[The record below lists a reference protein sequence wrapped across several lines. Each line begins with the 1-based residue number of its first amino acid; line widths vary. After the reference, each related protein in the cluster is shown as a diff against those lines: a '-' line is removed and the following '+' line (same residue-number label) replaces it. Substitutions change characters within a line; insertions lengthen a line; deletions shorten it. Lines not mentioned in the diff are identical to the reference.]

1 MTHQEHATTA
11 PARAGDRSRWSWI
24 GVATAASLC
33 VVVAEYL
40 INALFNPTVEWSAVG
55 VAAHLTL
62 DVALLVPIG
71 IAAVLAGLLLGRRL
85 GFDPRESSG
94 LLGAVGLVAI
104 AFLVLALPLDSGRD
118 LVHERFGLATGLSLA
133 EVQTTVV
140 GSDLTVQETTQL
152 CSFGAVRSPSLARD
166 GADAEALDLMRRVA
180 GGLESA
186 IIQLS
191 VFLPLLLLG
200 ICVRQRRVLR
210 GFDRRPALE
219 LARWSARRLRVPAV
233 VAVAAAAVVFGGAL
247 TGADGVGEASPG
259 LGAPAFDACVEGG
272 PVKHY
277 DVSAIDV
284 TITLNRWGDHVN
296 GAHMYA
302 LDANISDVRDFEVN
316 LEADRM
322 LPEDLSVT
330 RVAHGLRK
338 DPIQPLVLRANLGDC
353 LEVSFTNSLTDGEP
367 ASMHILGLPHT
378 VDNAG
383 SFVGN
388 NPDTMAGPGQTVTYR
403 IPVPLDVNAERAYYF
418 HDHGAGRR
426 RQNMGLFGAI
436 VVEPEGST
444 YLDPETGETLNTAT
458 GSNWEAIIVDP
469 NLDGSDD
476 GKSFREFVIF
486 YHEIGNE
493 GFTDLRDRDDK
504 KLPLV
509 DELAGVYRPGARA
522 LNYRS
527 EPFRNRIAQDDTT
540 NGDAHGHGKSLGYAS
555 YPFGDPATP
564 TPRSYVGEATKTRLL
579 HGGSEVFHVHHLHG
593 GGDRWRRN
601 PNADPNSNFW
611 KGLTKVPNPDLTSIH
626 LDSQS
631 IGPGTSYNL
640 EHECGAGGCQ
650 QGVGDFLYH
659 CHIGHHYLSGMW
671 SFWRVFGTE
680 QTEQTNQH
688 GHPLAVIPDLYQ
700 ADNVF
705 SDDEAPS
712 NTPPMAAVSA
722 GDLIGL
728 TVDDGKM
735 IVADADVVD
744 PLTQVGVLAWVVKQL
759 PPSGVRLDNGDAT
772 VWDWAVTG
780 DGATLQVWGEPD
792 SDQPFPGWVSPM
804 PGVRPEVLFNPKN
817 ARYVWPLFRPQV
829 AARPPFSARH
839 SGAPWLGE
847 DMKVGRYDG
856 LCARTGVHPNVDVGE
871 RTDRYYPVSSITLP
885 IQVTKDRTDPD
896 GMIFV
901 LNEHE
906 ADIRAGLR
914 RAEPL
919 AIRSNVGDCV
929 EIVFT
934 NKIPDGPLNKE
945 FSKTNIHSHFVQFD
959 TQASDGVIT
968 GMSYEQSVRP
978 IASEGRTLNINTLPG
993 ATELKV
999 SNVDRLR
1006 VGIWVGIGLGTGTC
1020 GTSADGQPLPCTEV
1034 RQIAALPDSQTI
1046 VLDNPTR
1053 NPHRAGEAV
1062 GVEFVRY
1069 LWYPDVDFGTVFFHT
1084 HVNFNDW
1091 DHGLFGAHIVEPKGS
1106 TYHSPRTGEALRAG
1120 TLVDVRVDPN
1130 AGGSPVAS
1138 DIDGSFRE
1146 FMLFLH
1152 NNNPVEGPF
1161 SQGGATINLRA
1172 EPWRLR
1178 DGEGLD
1184 PAYRFSSVL
1193 HGAPHTQTIGA
1204 YVGDPVVIRGMGLV
1218 ERVGGIRFTGHRFHQ
1233 ERTTDLSDVR
1243 DATFIGISE
1252 RFDVSLDGGAGG
1264 PGGYTGDYL
1273 YYSTLGKDFESGA
1286 WGILRVIGNQNSRL
1300 QPLPDQPLPPGG
1312 DSFPELRFTG
1322 TPPPSLEDG
1331 PGDACPQGAPVREY
1345 DISLTNASIV
1355 YNDFLI
1361 PDIAGVAY
1369 QPSDAVD
1376 DEVRSPVVM
1385 RANAGECL
1393 RVNLTNEGSKR
1404 GSLSVGELVAD
1415 PQRSYGTAV
1424 GLNYDSSVAP
1434 GATRTYEYFADEALG
1449 LVLGLNLSD
1458 VSSVKRGAFAGVVIE
1473 PEGSTYTRPGS
1484 MDPLPQGG
1492 LGIQADVY
1500 IGGPGGV
1507 RNREFV
1513 ALFNDE
1519 DRLIGQSAMPYPVAV
1534 ERFAG
1539 INYSHEPLSLRNM
1552 TLDPSRVFDSATW
1565 GDPRNVVS
1573 VPAGTP
1579 MMYRVGQPWGNQVH
1593 VPTLEGHR
1601 YRLEPFLPGSEEVY
1615 NDVLAPGMAINM
1627 RFVGGAG
1634 GDIGAPG
1641 DYLFLDRR
1649 QPFMEWGLW
1658 NILRVTA
1665 EEQVATDSVR
1675 ILDVRSFTDGGA
1687 DWLQVEGILGVRPAG
1702 DTARAVAVFAG
1713 RDEAGRC
1720 DGPLVG
1726 RAQVDPG
1733 SGRFVFRKPVGQL
1746 PSGGVCVVSAGGGQA
1761 SAEF

>member
-1 MTHQEHATTA
+1 MTNNEHATS
-11 PARAGDRSRWSWI
+11 ARLSAEDRPRFRWA
-24 GVATAASLC
+24 GVAAAASLG

-40 INALFNPTVEWSAVG
+40 INALFNPSVAWSAVG
-55 VAAHLTL
+55 VAAHMAL
-62 DVALLVPIG
+62 DVALLVPLG
-71 IAAVLAGLLLGRRL
+71 LLAVLVGRLAGRRL
-85 GFDPRESSG
+85 GMEPRDSSG
-94 LLGAVGLVAI
+94 LLGIVGLVAI
-104 AFLVLALPLDSGRD
+104 SFLVLALPVASGRD
-118 LVHERFGLATGLSLA
+118 LLHERFGAATGLSLA
-133 EVQTTVV
+133 QVQTTVV
-140 GSDLTVQETTQL
+140 GSDLTVSETTQL

-166 GADAEALDLMRRVA
+166 GADADALGLGQRLA
-180 GGLESA
+180 GGFEAALV
-186 IIQLS
+186 QLS
-191 VFLPLLLLG
+191 LFLPLLLIGVCAGLS
-200 ICVRQRRVLR
+200 RQIRS
-210 GFDRRPALE
+210 FDRAPVIE
-219 LARWSARRLRVPAV
+219 LARWSARGLRVPAL
-233 VAVAAAAVVFGGAL
+233 VAGLVALVIFGGGL
-247 TGADGVGEASPG
+247 VGGGGVGEASPG
-259 LGAPAFDACVEGG
+259 LAAPAYDACLEGG

-284 TITLNRWGDHVN
+284 TITLNRWGDHVRN
-296 GAHMYA
+296 AHMYA
-302 LDANISDVRDFEVN
+302 LNAKIGDVRDFEVG
-316 LEADRM
+316 LEKDRM
-322 LPEDLSVT
+322 LPEGLGVT
-330 RVAHGLRK
+330 RVSHGLRE
-338 DPIQPLVLRANLGDC
+338 DPIQPLVIRANLGDC
-353 LEVSFTNSLTDGEP
+353 LEVSFTNALTDGQP

-378 VDNAG
+378 VESAG
-383 SFVGN
+383 SHVGN
-388 NPDTMAGPGQTVTYR
+388 NPDSMAAPGETVTYR
-403 IPVPLDVNAERAYYF
+403 IPLPLDPEAERAYYF

-436 VVEPEGST
+436 VVEPQGST
-444 YLDPETGETLNTAT
+444 YLDPETGAPLDTTT

-469 NLDGSDD
+469 NLAGRPD
-476 GKSFREFVIF
+476 GKNFREFVIF
-486 YHEIGNE
+486 YHEFGDE
-493 GFTDLRDRDDK
+493 GFTDLRDREDK

-527 EPFRNRIAQDDTT
+527 EPFRNRIAQDETT
-540 NGDAHGHGKSLGYAS
+540 NGANKGHGKSLGYAS

-564 TPRSYVGEATKTRLL
+564 IPRSYVGEGTKTRLL

-601 PNADPNSNFW
+601 PNADPNNNFW
-611 KGLTKVPNPDLTSIH
+611 KGLTKVPDPNLTSIH

-680 QTEQTNQH
+680 QTAQTNLY
-688 GHPLAVIPDLYQ
+688 GRPLAVVPELYQ

-712 NTPPMAAVSA
+712 NTPPAAAVSA

-728 TVDDGKM
+728 SVDDGKM

-744 PLTQVGVLAWVVKQL
+744 PNTQVGVLEWIVGQL
-759 PPSGVRLDNGDAT
+759 PPSGVRFDNGDAT
-772 VWDWAVTG
+772 VWDWVVTG
-780 DGATLQVWGEPD
+780 DGPTLQAWGEPE
-792 SDQPFPGWVSPM
+792 SSQPFPGYVSPT

-817 ARYVWPLFRPQV
+817 GRYVWPLFHPQV
-829 AARPPFSARH
+829 AQRPPFTARH

-856 LCARTGVHPNVDVGE
+856 LCAANGVHPNVDIGE
-871 RTDRYYPVSSITLP
+871 STDRYYPVSSITLP
-885 IQVTKDRTDPD
+885 IQVTKDRSDPD

-906 ADIRAGLR
+906 ADIRAGR
-914 RAEPL
+914 RPAEPL

-978 IASEGRTLNINTLPG
+978 IESEGRTLSQDTPRG
-993 ATELKV
+993 ATQLKV
-999 SNVDRLR
+999 NQVDRLR
-1006 VGIWVGIGLGTGTC
+1006 VGIWIGIGLGTGTC
-1020 GTSADGQPLPCTEV
+1020 GTAADGQPLPCTEV
-1034 RQIAALPDSQTI
+1034 RQIVGLPDSQTI
-1046 VLDNPTR
+1046 VLDKPTR
-1053 NPHRAGEAV
+1053 NHHRGGEAV

-1069 LWYPDVDFGTVFFHT
+1069 LWYSDVDFGTVFFHT
-1084 HVNFNDW
+1084 HVDFNDW

-1106 TYHSPRTGEALRAG
+1106 SYHSPRTGAVERAG

-1130 AGGSPVAS
+1130 AGGSPVA
-1138 DIDGSFRE
+1138 DGVDGSFRE
-1146 FMLFLH
+1146 FMLFLQ
-1152 NNNPVEGPF
+1152 NNNPVEGRF
-1161 SQGGATINLRA
+1161 SQGGGTINLRA

-1178 DGEGLD
+1178 EGDGLD
-1184 PAYRFSSVL
+1184 PAYKFSSVL
-1193 HGAPHTQTIGA
+1193 HGAPRTQTIGA
-1204 YVGDPVVIRGMGLV
+1204 YVGDPIVVRGMGLV

-1233 ERTTDLSDVR
+1233 ERYTDLSDTR

-1252 RFDVSLDGGAGG
+1252 RFDVSLEGGAGG
-1264 PGGYTGDYL
+1264 PGGRTGDYL

-1286 WGILRVIGNQNSRL
+1286 WGILRVLGNPNSRL
-1300 QPLPDQPLPPGG
+1300 QPLPDRGLPPGG

-1322 TPPPSLEDG
+1322 QPPPSLSDG
-1331 PGDACPQGAPVREY
+1331 PGDACPQGAPVKEY
-1345 DISLTNASIV
+1345 NLALTDAAIV
-1355 YNDFLI
+1355 YNDFMV
-1361 PDIAGVAY
+1361 PDEAGVAY
-1369 QPSDAVD
+1369 QRTDVVNSQ
-1376 DEVRSPVVM
+1376 VRTPAVM
-1385 RANAGECL
+1385 RANAGDCL
-1393 RVNLTNEGSKR
+1393 RVNLTNLRSKR
-1404 GSLSVGELVAD
+1404 GSLSVGELLVD
-1415 PQRSYGTAV
+1415 PQRSYGSAV

-1434 GATRTYEYFADEALG
+1434 GATRTYEYYADKALG

-1458 VSSVKRGAFAGVVIE
+1458 IRSVERGAFAGVVIE
-1473 PEGSTYTRPGS
+1473 PTGSTYTRPGLP
-1484 MDPLPQGG
+1484 DPLPQGG
-1492 LGIQADVY
+1492 LGLQADIY

-1513 ALFNDE
+1513 ALFSDE
-1519 DRLIGQSAMPYPVAV
+1519 DRLIGQNAMPYQVDV
-1534 ERFAG
+1534 DRFAG
-1539 INYSHEPLSLRNM
+1539 ISYSHEPLALRNM
-1552 TLDPSRVFDSATW
+1552 TLDPANVFDSSQW
-1565 GDPRNVVS
+1565 GDPRHVIS

-1579 MMYRVGQPWGNQVH
+1579 LMYRVGQPWGNQTH

-1601 YRLEPFLPGSEEVY
+1601 YRLEPLMAGSEQVY
-1615 NDVLAPGMAINM
+1615 NDVLVPGMAINM

-1634 GDIGAPG
+1634 GDIAAPG

-1665 EEQVATDSVR
+1665 EEQLATDPVR
-1675 ILDVRSFTDGGA
+1675 ILDVRSFAEGGA

-1702 DTARAVAVFAG
+1702 DTSGAVAVYADT
-1713 RDEAGRC
+1713 DESGAC
-1720 DGPLVG
+1720 TGPLVG
-1726 RAQVDPG
+1726 RAEVDQG
-1733 SGRFVFRKPVGQL
+1733 SGRFLFRKPVGQV
-1746 PSGGVCVVSAGGGQA
+1746 PGRVCVVSAGGGQA
-1761 SAEF
+1761 SAGF